1 MQRYATVK
9 LRILVVPV
17 VLALLLCGCSKDA
30 SEMNSLKASAAEA
43 ADSSNDAT
51 SRAGNTAK
59 VKDASAEKK
68 DAAEEGT
75 REAKDGHSA
84 AAKDW
89 SDFQVMVKRCDT
101 LTGAENKQCVM
112 DARDTYR
119 ASNFNCDTMASQY
132 KAQCQ
137 SYSERWKSVRT
148 LDKNSAGLVALLILF
163 RVHPGDRIWP
173 NER

>member
-17 VLALLLCGCSKDA
+17 VLVLCGCSKDA

-43 ADSSNDAT
+43 VDSGNDAT
-51 SRAGNTAK
+51 ARAGNAAK
-59 VKDASAEKK
+59 VKDASLEKNDGAEK
-68 DAAEEGT
+68 GT
-75 REAKDGHSA
+75 REAKGRHSA

-89 SDFQVMVKRCDT
+89 SDFQFTVKRCDT
-101 LTGAENKQCVM
+101 LMGAENRQCVM

-119 ASNFNCDTMASQY
+119 ASNFNCDTMAPEDR
-132 KAQCQ
+132 AQCRR
-137 SYSERWKSVRT
+137 YSERWKSART
-148 LDKNSAGLVALLILF
+148 LDKNSTGLVALLILF
-163 RVHPGDRIWP
+163 RAHPGDRIWP